1 MQERT
6 QMTVGELIQALS
18 QYSAAALVWLE
29 GCDCT
34 GKASHVTEYNAAGE
48 LPAVHIRRTDGM

>member
-1 MQERT
+1 
-6 QMTVGELIQALS
+6 LS

-34 GKASHVTEYNAAGE
+34 GKASHVTEYNAS
-48 LPAVHIRRTDGM
+48 LLI